1 MKFEIWNQDL
11 TLLVI
16 YFTFL
21 HILAQIKQVAGIVDE
36 VKDITKDTNVKME
49 EGFDK
54 AQGKHFPLSF

>member
-1 MKFEIWNQDL
+1 MKVEFWNQVL

-21 HILAQIKQVAGIVDE
+21 HILASMKQVAGNVDE
-36 VKDITKDTNVKME
+36 VKDITNDTNVKME

-54 AQGKHFPLSF
+54 AQGKHFSLSF